1 MAKLWL
7 DHRIWIRK
15 DQQIIGFMLW
25 HDIIIIKYSDISIF
39 QLQLYPGGFFLQVK
53 VRKVQI
59 IFTKKITVE
68 QKVPSGIQQ

>member
-7 DHRIWIRK
+7 DHRIWICK

-39 QLQLYPGGFFLQVK
+39 QLQLNFILVGFFAGQ
-53 VRKVQI
+53 
-59 IFTKKITVE
+59 
-68 QKVPSGIQQ
+68 G